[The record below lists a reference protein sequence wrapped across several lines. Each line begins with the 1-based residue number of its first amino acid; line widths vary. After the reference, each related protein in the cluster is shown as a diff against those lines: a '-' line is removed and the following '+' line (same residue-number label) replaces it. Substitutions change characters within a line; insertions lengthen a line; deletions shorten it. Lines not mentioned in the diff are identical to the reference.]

1 MMNVLMGCDPEIF
14 VTDEADVP
22 RSAHDLVPGTKKKP
36 YRVDR
41 GAIQVDGT
49 ALEFNID
56 PAKNEEEWVQNI
68 ATVMGQLREKTPKEF
83 NFLIEPHVV
92 FADEYFKT
100 LPKKAKEMGCEP
112 DLCAYTMKENPK
124 PNDRSKMRTAS
135 GHIHIGITENQDT
148 TNQEHIIR
156 MCTLAKHL
164 DLWLGVRSLEWDSD
178 AQRQRL
184 YGKPGAIRIK
194 PYGLEY
200 RVLSNAWLRDEK
212 LVRFIYQQTLACIE
226 DLKKNGALQKN
237 KITGNMSPYDYVKS
251 AVTYRKASMVQNALG
266 VELNK
271 RTNEAFKLSWK

>member
-1 MMNVLMGCDPEIF
+1 MNVLLGCDPEIF
-14 VTDEADVP
+14 ITDKADVP
-22 RSAHDLVPGTKKKP
+22 HSAHGLVPGTKKEP
-36 YRVDR
+36 YKVDR

-56 PAKNEEEWVQNI
+56 PAKTEEEWVQNI
-68 ATVMGQLREKTPKEF
+68 AAVMSQLREKTPKKF

-92 FADEYFKT
+92 FTDAYFKS
-100 LPKKAKEMGCEP
+100 LPEEAKEMGCEP
-112 DLCAYTMKENPK
+112 DLNAYTMKENPK
-124 PNDRSKMRTAS
+124 PNDQSKMRTAS
-135 GHIHIGITENQDT
+135 GHIHIGITENQDI

-178 AQRQRL
+178 SKRQQL

-200 RVLSNAWLRDEK
+200 RVLSNAWLQDEK
-212 LVRFIYQQTLACIE
+212 LVRFVYKQTLACIE

-237 KITGNMSPYDYVKS
+237 KITGKTSPYAYVK
-251 AVTYRKASMVQNALG
+251 NALIYRNAAQVKG
-266 VELNK
+266 ALGTELNK
-271 RTNEAFKLSWK
+271 RTEEAFKLSWK